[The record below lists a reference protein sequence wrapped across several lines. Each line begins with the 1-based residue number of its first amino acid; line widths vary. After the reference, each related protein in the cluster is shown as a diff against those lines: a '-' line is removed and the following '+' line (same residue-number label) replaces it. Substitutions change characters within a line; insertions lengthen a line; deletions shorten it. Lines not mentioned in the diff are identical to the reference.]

1 MFRLSF
7 AGVALCAMALSSCA
21 SSSITQLAKNRAVVS
36 TSAAPIC
43 RTTGAASVANQMA
56 AITTIKQGYERF
68 VVVGFGTENN
78 TQLVRTGPTYADTS
92 GSFNRFGNTV
102 YGSSRTTYGGQ
113 TTFVSGS
120 NDAQMEV
127 VMLKAGDPGYEE
139 GLDAKTVLGPEW
151 RKKVEEGVASCL

>member
-1 MFRLSF
+1 
-7 AGVALCAMALSSCA
+7 MALSSCA

-43 RTTGAASVANQMA
+43 RATGAASVANQMA

-68 VVVGFGTENN
+68 IVVGFGTENN
-78 TQLVRTGPTYADTS
+78 TRVVTTGPTYADTS
-92 GSFNRFGNTV
+92 GSFNRLGSTV

-127 VMLKAGDPGYEE
+127 VMLKAGDPGYDE
-139 GLDAKTVLGPEW
+139 GLDARTVLGPEW
-151 RKKVEEGVASCL
+151 QKKVEDGVASCL